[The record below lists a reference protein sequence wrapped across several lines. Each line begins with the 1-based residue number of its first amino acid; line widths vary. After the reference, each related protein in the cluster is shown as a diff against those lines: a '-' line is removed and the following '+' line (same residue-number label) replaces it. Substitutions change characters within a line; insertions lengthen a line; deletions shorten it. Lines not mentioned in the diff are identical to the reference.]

1 MNKALDLDTVLAIE
15 GEAETEE
22 DYYLSVQRAINS
34 GTWGLQGSFGRAMME
49 AITQGCCMLGKESAR
64 DYYGNYIPSRDEV
77 EPGSRGSPEFVE
89 ECRGSEWLS
98 LLLQSDS

>member
-34 GTWGLQGSFGRAMME
+34 GTWGLQGSFGRAMMG
-49 AITQGCCMLGKESAR
+49 AIEDGRCLLGKSPAR
-64 DYYGNYIPSRDEV
+64 DYWGNRIPSRYEV
-77 EPGSRGSPEFVE
+77 KAGTKGSPEFVE
-89 ECRGSEWLS
+89 ACSGAEWLD
-98 LLLQSDS
+98 LLLSADS